1 MGNSSKTAGKSTQPL
16 EPLHERLGS
25 LDDAL
30 KALVKAVNKVSD
42 EIKALPP
49 VLETASTSTA
59 SVDESST
66 MPSSDTATKPDS
78 VEESKPSTEP
88 PETTAALDKKA
99 KAPESEGFLK
109 AVNTLPIPELVDKL
123 TSAQAKQ
130 NVIKN
135 IVSERKKLTFH
146 QFTSFDDLIERVK
159 GLAKPSLDKIRNQW
173 S

>member
-1 MGNSSKTAGKSTQPL
+1 MGNPSKTAGKSTQPL
-16 EPLHERLGS
+16 EPLHERLSS

-30 KALVKAVNKVSD
+30 KALAKAVNKVSD
-42 EIKALPP
+42 ELKVLPL
-49 VLETASTSTA
+49 VLETASTT